1 MLGAVCDCACYYP
14 GPVVYY
20 LHAMGIIVAAIG
32 TVLVWLP
39 RVEQSGTPV
48 WPTVLATV
56 GFWVLGG
63 MLTWLKKR

>member
-1 MLGAVCDCACYYP
+1 M
-14 GPVVYY
+14 YY
-20 LHAMGIIVAAIG
+20 LHAMGIIVATIG